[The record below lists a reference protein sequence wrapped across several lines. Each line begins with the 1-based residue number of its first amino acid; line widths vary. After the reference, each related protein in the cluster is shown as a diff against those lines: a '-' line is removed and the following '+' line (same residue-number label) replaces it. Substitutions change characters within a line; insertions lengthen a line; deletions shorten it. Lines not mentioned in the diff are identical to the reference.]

1 MPTLSIDQI
10 EKLLN
15 REDEATIEILPNGEI
30 REFSDEEKVEARKN
44 RKSLTMKQ
52 NLGGEYA

>member
-44 RKSLTMKQ
+44 RKPLTMKQ